1 MNFKLVFKVTGKT
14 LMLEAVAMI
23 LPLLVGVIYGESPRP
38 FLLAI
43 LITAVVGAL
52 LSLPRANTKL
62 YARDGFF
69 AVGLIWILFGVFGA
83 LPFYFCGYFESYV
96 DCLFECISGFT
107 TTGASILTAVE
118 GLPYGILFW
127 RSFTHWLGGMGVLVL
142 TIALLPSLGARSAF
156 LMQAESPGPIKS
168 KLVPKTAQSSKILYG
183 IYLGLTVI
191 MVLCLLLT
199 GMPLY
204 DSVVNAFATAGTGGF
219 SVKNLSIA
227 AYNNPAAEII
237 ISVFMLLFSVNFTVY
252 FLILCGK
259 WKRAFKSDELRFFL
273 CLVGFSILAITFN
286 INGFHLDGLGLSLR
300 QALFQVATIVSTTG
314 FATTD
319 FNLWPE
325 LSRCILVLLMFIG
338 ACAGSTGGGMKCARV
353 LLLFKS
359 LRQEIHET
367 IHPRSVHVVKL
378 DGQVVEDRALRK
390 AHIFFA
396 AYLLILALGILLV
409 SLDNYSFTTTTTAVI
424 ACLSNIGPGLD
435 LVGPMGNYSI
445 FSDLSK
451 LVLSLCMIIGR
462 IEIFPI
468 LVLFSRNAWK
478 RS

>member
-1 MNFKLVFKVTGKT
+1 
-14 LMLEAVAMI
+14 
-23 LPLLVGVIYGESPRP
+23 
-38 FLLAI
+38 
-43 LITAVVGAL
+43 
-52 LSLPRANTKL
+52 
-62 YARDGFF
+62 
-69 AVGLIWILFGVFGA
+69 
-83 LPFYFCGYFESYV
+83 
-96 DCLFECISGFT
+96 
-107 TTGASILTAVE
+107 
-118 GLPYGILFW
+118 
-127 RSFTHWLGGMGVLVL
+127 
-142 TIALLPSLGARSAF
+142 
-156 LMQAESPGPIKS
+156 
-168 KLVPKTAQSSKILYG
+168 
-183 IYLGLTVI
+183 
-191 MVLCLLLT
+191 
-199 GMPLY
+199 
-204 DSVVNAFATAGTGGF
+204 
-219 SVKNLSIA
+219 
-227 AYNNPAAEII
+227 
-237 ISVFMLLFSVNFTVY
+237 MLLFSVNFTVY